1 MIWRLQLLFSVIL
14 MKLGRMIMNNFKS
27 IIGYGFHNIGMHHAI
42 QAGIKRIRYE
52 KKLKEKQKNKK

>member
-1 MIWRLQLLFSVIL
+1 